1 MANIEFSGFI
11 YDDAG
16 SAVASATVELFDRN
30 TTTPVRA
37 TTTTNSSGYWAI
49 SHATQGRFDVKASKD
64 SWVRWL
70 KYDDQLQTANIE
82 TANFRMRNPA
92 DTFEYD
98 IVPAAITAS
107 RQLTLPL
114 ITGTKTLAVIEQVG
128 FRWLA
133 SNTTEGTT
141 TSTSDADVVAV
152 SGLSIPVT
160 TPVFIN
166 FLYRKTTGGAH
177 NASVGLKVTISGAAP
192 TVFATQV
199 CTTSTNQAENGSARM
214 YLPPYVTNYTSGGDF
229 VISNKSVTADP
240 SWFSTSTDRPNGTI
254 TALTI
259 LGKVQNA
266 AITLGVDEVYVYT
279 QSTSGGL

>member
-1 MANIEFSGFI
+1 M
-11 YDDAG
+11 
-16 SAVASATVELFDRN
+16 
-30 TTTPVRA
+30 
-37 TTTTNSSGYWAI
+37 
-49 SHATQGRFDVKASKD
+49 
-64 SWVRWL
+64 
-70 KYDDQLQTANIE
+70 
-82 TANFRMRNPA
+82 
-92 DTFEYD
+92 
-98 IVPAAITAS
+98 
-107 RQLTLPL
+107 
-114 ITGTKTLAVIEQVG
+114 
-128 FRWLA
+128 
-133 SNTTEGTT
+133 
-141 TSTSDADVVAV
+141 AV